1 MKTINYTETDT
12 YRKCLKKLKKRF
24 ITLEKDI
31 DNFKQYVLEIYFNQ
45 NIITDAFVKIEGC
58 CNEKY
63 DAYKVKKFACRSLK
77 AKGSRSGIR
86 LIFLVD
92 KRIIDSISITFV
104 EIYYKGDREM
114 NDMELLRLELLK

>member
-63 DAYKVKKFACRSLK
+63 DAYKVKKFACKSLK
-77 AKGSRSGIR
+77 TKGNRSGIR
-86 LIFLVD
+86 IIFLVD